1 MIQSKALIS
10 KVVPDK
16 KRKAGVPGD
25 KRERYKRIK
34 SIGKVSTDIIGDMY
48 TPIDSVN
55 RFINLA
61 LHTIGEDAQTRH
73 FLLESKEGIRKMLDL
88 LRRLDKYAE
97 KLEKEFRD
105 ISK

>member
-10 KVVPDK
+10 KVAPNK
-16 KRKAGVPGD
+16 KKTGTA
-25 KRERYKRIK
+25 ERGKEQYKHIK
-34 SIGKVSTDIIGDMY
+34 SIGKISTDIIGEMY

-61 LHTIGEDAQTRH
+61 IHTIGEDAQTRH
-73 FLLESKEGIRKMLDL
+73 FLLESKEGMRKMLDL
-88 LRRLDKYAE
+88 LRRLDKYAN
-97 KLEKEFRD
+97 KLEKEFKD

>member
-10 KVVPDK
+10 KVNPEN
-16 KRKAGVPGD
+16 KRKSNVSSGGTGQY
-25 KRERYKRIK
+25 RRIK
-34 SIGKVSTDIIGDMY
+34 SIGKISTDLIGDMY

-61 LHTIGEDAQTRH
+61 IHTIGEDAQTRH
-73 FLLESKEGIRKMLDL
+73 FLLESKEGIRKMSDL
-88 LRRLDKYAE
+88 LRRLDKYAK
-97 KLEKEFRD
+97 KLENEFKD